1 MVDVAIVGIGCRF
14 PGNVSGPDQL
24 WDFLLARGD
33 GIIEVPPDRWNVD
46 RYYDPDPETAGRMYT
61 RSGGFLQTS
70 LWDFDPEFFGISPRE
85 GSTMDPQ
92 QRLLL
97 EVAQEAMDDAGVAGR
112 VAGRQV
118 GVYMGADCSDNM
130 LLRTGF
136 MDGRTVDSHSSTAS
150 TFTMLSNRI
159 SYAYDMRGP
168 SMTIDTACSSSLVAL
183 HEAAQS
189 MARGEIELALVG
201 GVNAMLL
208 PEIFTGLC
216 KGRFLAPDGHCKTF
230 DAAADGYAR
239 GEGAGV
245 VVLKPLADATRDQ
258 DRIYAVVR
266 ATGVNQ
272 DGRTNGITVPNPEA
286 QADLIRRV
294 TAESGLRPEQIG
306 YVEAHGTGTAVGD
319 PMEMAAIGQT
329 LGSVA
334 GRDVDLVVG
343 SIKNSIGHLEA
354 AAGVA
359 SVIKAALTLHRRQL
373 APQASLNQL
382 NPEIPFAEHRLRVI
396 TEAEPFPADYPTA
409 AASVNGFGY
418 GGTNAHAVL
427 VEAPRA
433 AESTEP
439 AARPAPAQVVPI
451 SGRNEAGARALARE
465 LIPLLQDRA
474 DPANPPMDPAALVD
488 AMWSRRSH
496 FSYRF
501 AVPFSGRDD
510 LLSRLAAVADG
521 SVAGGRAV
529 ANATAPVFVFS
540 GMGPQWWR
548 MARDLLDAN
557 GPFAEAAAELDRAFV
572 DLTGWSV
579 IEELRRDERESRV
592 ARTEIAQPANFLVQV
607 GLAAELAHYGVRP
620 GAVVGHSVGE
630 VSAAYVSGAL
640 DLRDAVRVSYH
651 RSRLQATTAGS
662 GGLLAVGLSEE
673 EVAEWIAGRED
684 ISVSAVNSESGVTLG
699 GSHEAI
705 AELNEVLADEGVF
718 VRRLR
723 VEVPYHSHLMDP
735 ILPALRQEL
744 AGLVPRKP
752 VVPLYSTVTAA
763 EVTGPDWGAEYWPE
777 NVRAP
782 VRFGDAVSA
791 LIEAGH
797 QVFLEVGPHPV
808 LSGNIKEILLRK
820 GITGTAVS
828 TLKRNADDADSI
840 RAALADLYVTGALD
854 TDHAPA
860 ASRAVPPHR
869 ALPVHQFQRQRLW
882 SMEQAAADHHLGTS
896 GALALPGDTADTG
909 QPEWRTELASAQL
922 PWLRDHV
929 VAGLVVLPGTA
940 YVDAALAAAA
950 AVTRR
955 PAPALD
961 DVRFVSP
968 LVVEPTEVPTLR
980 LNVESSSGR
989 FTVSS
994 QSGPSANW
1002 TGHATGRIVDGALRP
1017 TLSLPEVTTAGATST
1032 TADELYPRLA
1042 QRGLVYGPSFRRI
1055 VDAQANED
1063 RAVARVDA
1071 TDTGVAI
1078 SNHQAHPAVLDAAL
1092 QCVALLAGAGGGGG
1106 AIVPAA
1112 VRHVR
1117 QFAALTDEVLVG
1129 VTRLTPEPGEAEL
1142 VADVVITGP
1151 DGEVLVELHR
1161 VQYRPIT
1168 PPRPMLDE
1176 LDRLWLE
1183 GVFEPRA
1190 SRDPYGRDD
1199 ALAGERAFI
1208 IAAGAES
1215 TRWARDY
1222 ATHRGTEALL
1232 TVGTEHRGDPEQSCA
1247 EVQAELQR
1255 VLQADGDHAR
1265 PLVVTLVAVTEAAP
1279 AAEPDP
1285 MRRAAELPAILA
1297 GVARAAQNVQDRAL
1311 LDGREVTMHGL
1322 VITRNALPVPGDAES
1337 DLADLAGSALVG
1349 ARRVLRNEQMLLN
1362 WRLIDVDHAT
1372 SSAAPEKLETV
1383 VLESLVTGAYAS
1395 DDADEVALRDGA
1407 RLVLVNKSGLAERL
1421 APLDEVRP
1429 LADIETNF
1437 EMEAPPGRL
1446 AELVLRE
1453 IPRRAPGPG
1462 EIELRMDGIGLNFK
1476 DPMKVLGVL
1485 GDAELAGTWFGTEL
1499 GMEGMGVVT
1508 RIGPGVSGFTVG
1520 ESRFVSVPGMARRY
1534 ITVGSDAGAFEPGD
1548 GLTLQTCGSVVVF
1561 MTAHY
1566 ALKRAAAVQPG
1577 EWVLVAGGAGGVG
1590 MAAVQVAA
1598 KAGAQVI
1605 ATASSPERADLL
1617 RTLGAKH
1624 VIDSRSLTAVEE
1636 VAQLTGGH
1644 GADVVLNSA
1653 PGEAVLALLEAAAE
1667 FGRVVEVGKT
1677 EIFGGRLIDM
1687 GVFNKN
1693 LSLISVD
1700 MDRMMAHRRDLARE
1714 VSREVL
1720 ALLRSGEYELL
1731 PTRIMPVSQLADAF
1745 SQVARSTHLGRIV
1758 LDFNEPAPPAKRIR
1772 PITDIRSDAAYLV
1785 TGGLGDFGLATA
1797 KWLAGKGAG
1806 TIVLAGRSGAARPA
1820 QQAAVEAL
1828 RAGGADVRVEQVDV
1842 ADRAGVDALLAR
1854 LTGPL
1859 GLPETAGA
1867 RPLRGVFHAAG
1878 VLADEPLGTLS
1889 EQGLAAVFTPKV
1901 NGALILHEALQAAGT
1916 ELDHFVLYS
1925 SVTSQAGTVS
1935 QLSYAAANAVLDGL
1949 AHHRARLG
1957 LPALSVNWGSLA
1969 GGMATTSE
1977 QVSQFLALQG
1987 VRPLPL
1993 DAACEYLDAAIG
2005 LDPTQAA
2012 IADIDWAVWGSVYP
2026 TSAGTPR
2033 FAEHVKAAK
2042 AADDASGSVRAE
2054 LASMSPEERAE
2065 AVTGMLCEQLAAV
2078 LGVPADSVDRDAP
2091 LTELGLDSL
2100 MAAELRTRV
2109 NVALDV
2115 QISAMELNRGGG
2127 VASLAARLAD
2137 QLVAAAI

>member
-14 PGNVSGPDQL
+14 PGNVYGPDQL

-33 GIIEVPPDRWNVD
+33 GIIEVPPDRWNLE
-46 RYYDPDPETAGRMYT
+46 RYYDPDPDTAGRMYT
-61 RSGGFLQTS
+61 RSGGFLQSS

-136 MDGRTVDSHSSTAS
+136 MNGRTVDSHSSTAS

-159 SYAYDMRGP
+159 SYVYDLRGP

-183 HEAAQS
+183 HEAAHA

-216 KGRFLAPDGHCKTF
+216 KSRFLAPDGHCKTF

-245 VVLKPLADATRDQ
+245 VVLKPLADATRDH

-272 DGRTNGITVPNPEA
+272 DGRTPGITVPNPDA

-319 PMEMAAIGQT
+319 PIEMTAIGQT
-329 LGSVA
+329 LGSVS

-382 NPEIPFAEHRLRVI
+382 NPQIPFAEHRLRVI
-396 TEAEPFPADYPTA
+396 TEAEPFPAGYPTA
-409 AASVNGFGY
+409 AVSVNGFGY

-427 VEAPRA
+427 VEAPRP
-433 AESTEP
+433 TQP
-439 AARPAPAQVVPI
+439 ATRPAPAQVLPI
-451 SGRNEAGARALARE
+451 SGRNEVGARALARE
-465 LIPLLQDRA
+465 LVPFLEDWV
-474 DPANPPMDPAALVD
+474 DPTNPPVDPGDLVD
-488 AMWSRRSH
+488 AMWSRRPH
-496 FSYRF
+496 YSYRF
-501 AVPFSGRDD
+501 AVPFSGRDE

-529 ANATAPVFVFS
+529 ADGTAPVFVFS

-548 MARDLLDAN
+548 MARDLLDAD
-557 GPFAEAAAELDRAFV
+557 GPFAAAAAELDTAFV

-579 IEELRRDERESRV
+579 IDELRRDERESRV
-592 ARTEIAQPANFLVQV
+592 ASTEVAQPANFLVQV
-607 GLAAELAHYGVRP
+607 GLTAELAHYGVLP

-630 VSAAYVSGAL
+630 VSAAYVSGIL
-640 DLRDAVRVSYH
+640 DLQDAVRVSYH

-662 GGLLAVGLSEE
+662 GGLLAVGLSEQ
-673 EVAEWIAGRED
+673 EVAEWIAGRQD

-699 GSHEAI
+699 GTHEAI

-735 ILPALRQEL
+735 ILPVLRQEL
-744 AGLVPRKP
+744 AGLAPRKP

-777 NVRAP
+777 NVRQP
-782 VRFGDAVSA
+782 VRFGDAISA
-791 LIEAGH
+791 LIESGDR
-797 QVFLEVGPHPV
+797 VFLEVGPHPV

-820 GITGTAVS
+820 GVTGTAVS
-828 TLKRNADDADSI
+828 TLKRNADDQDSI
-840 RAALADLYVTGALD
+840 RTALADLYVAGALD

-860 ASRAVPPHR
+860 ASSRVAPHR

-882 SMEQAAADHHLGTS
+882 SMERSAADHHLGT
-896 GALALPGDTADTG
+896 GDALALPGDPADTG
-909 QPEWRTELASAQL
+909 QPEWRTDLASAQL

-950 AVTRR
+950 AVTGK
-955 PAPALD
+955 PSPALD

-968 LVVEPTEVPTLR
+968 LVVETTEVPTLR

-1002 TGHATGRIVDGALRP
+1002 TEHATGRIVDGALRP
-1017 TLSLPEVTTAGATST
+1017 TLSLPDISAANATTST

-1042 QRGLVYGPSFRRI
+1042 QRGLVYGPAFRRI
-1055 VDAQANED
+1055 VDAQVNHN
-1063 RAVARVDA
+1063 RALARVDA

-1092 QCVALLAGAGGGGG
+1092 QCVALLAEADDSAAGPGHGAQG
-1106 AIVPAA
+1106 ARGAVVPAGM
-1112 VRHVR
+1112 RHVR

-1129 VTRLTPEPGEAEL
+1129 VTRLAPEPGEAEL

-1161 VQYRPIT
+1161 VQFRPIT
-1168 PPRPMLDE
+1168 PSRPVLEE

-1190 SRDPYGRDD
+1190 SRDPNGRAD
-1199 ALAGERAFI
+1199 ALAGERVFVV
-1208 IAAGAES
+1208 AAGAES

-1222 ATHRGTEALL
+1222 ASHRGTEVVL
-1232 TVGTEHRGDPEQSCA
+1232 TVGGGDPEQICA
-1247 EVQAELQR
+1247 EVQAELHR
-1255 VLQADGDHAR
+1255 VLQADGDDAR
-1265 PLVVTLVAVTEAAP
+1265 PMVVTLIAATEAAP
-1279 AAEPDP
+1279 PHP
-1285 MRRAAELPAILA
+1285 MPRVSELPAMLV

-1311 LDGREVTMHGL
+1311 LDGHDVTMHGL
-1322 VITRNALPVPGDAES
+1322 VITRSALPVPGPVPGGGEVP
-1337 DLADLAGSALVG
+1337 DLAASALVG

-1362 WRLIDVDHAT
+1362 WRLIDVDHVT
-1372 SSAAPEKLETV
+1372 QPDTV
-1383 VLESLVTGAYAS
+1383 VVESLVTGAYAS
-1395 DDADEVALRDGA
+1395 DDADEVALRDDA
-1407 RLVLVNKSGLAERL
+1407 RMVIVNTSGLSGRL
-1421 APLDEVRP
+1421 EPLDEVRP
-1429 LADIETNF
+1429 LPDVETNF

-1462 EIELRMDGIGLNFK
+1462 EIELRIDGIGLNFK

-1485 GDAELAGTWFGTEL
+1485 GAAELAGTWFGTEL

-1508 RIGPGVSGFTVG
+1508 RVGPGVRGFTVG

-1534 ITVGSDAGAFEPGD
+1534 ITVGCDAGAFEPGD

-1566 ALKRAAAVQPG
+1566 ALKRAAALQPG

-1605 ATASSPERADLL
+1605 ATASTPERADLL

-1624 VIDSRSLTAVEE
+1624 VIDSRSLSAVEE

-1653 PGEAVLALLEAAAE
+1653 PGEAVLALLEVAAE

-1677 EIFGGRLIDM
+1677 EIFAGRVIDM

-1700 MDRMMAHRRDLARE
+1700 MDRMMARRKDLARE

-1720 ALLRSGEYELL
+1720 ALLRTGEYELL

-1745 SQVARSTHLGRIV
+1745 GQVARSTHLGRIV
-1758 LDFNEPAPPAKRIR
+1758 LDFNEPAPPAKRAR

-1806 TIVLAGRSGAARPA
+1806 AIVLAGRSGAASPGRR
-1820 QQAAVEAL
+1820 AAVEAL

-1842 ADRAGVDALLAR
+1842 ADRASVDALLAR
-1854 LTGPL
+1854 LTEMPG
-1859 GLPETAGA
+1859 GL
-1867 RPLRGVFHAAG
+1867 PLRGVFHAAG

-1889 EQGLAAVFTPKV
+1889 EQGLNAVFAPKV
-1901 NGALILHEALQAAGT
+1901 NGALILHEALQENAAGT
-1916 ELDHFVLYS
+1916 ALDHFVLYS
-1925 SVTSQAGTVS
+1925 SVTSQAGTMS

-1977 QVSQFLALQG
+1977 QVSAFLALQG

-1993 DAACEYLDAAIG
+1993 DAACGYLDAAIG
-2005 LDPTQAA
+2005 LNPTQAA

-2033 FAEHVKAAK
+2033 FADHVKAAK

-2065 AVTGMLCEQLAAV
+2065 AVTQMLCEQLAAV
-2078 LGVPADSVDRDAP
+2078 LGVPAEMVDRDAP

-2115 QISAMELNRGGG
+2115 QLSAMELNRGGG
-2127 VASLAARLAD
+2127 VASLASRLAD
-2137 QLVAAAI
+2137 QLVAPAI